1 MWLLYWWWC
10 VSKINLPTET
20 RNGERNRMFYGFGE
34 TLFTEERAE
43 RFLGGVP
50 DEPSPIPSSELDFL
64 FSVLVVDDDLA
75 FWPPRRL
82 HYLFSR
88 HCCPVNWRLYSG
100 TGERCSGMYEL

>member
-64 FSVLVVDDDLA
+64 FLFLLLMTMLLSGPLVV
-75 FWPPRRL
+75 FII
-82 HYLFSR
+82 
-88 HCCPVNWRLYSG
+88 
-100 TGERCSGMYEL
+100 CSPAIVVL